1 MARKKKAPAPYELL
15 PLYYI
20 EWFAFETDESMN
32 RAIGWVISDTK
43 LETVLAPHISL
54 SITGKTPF
62 DPLNTITIP
71 RSGVLKRLLLD
82 PPQPK
87 GGTSIS

>member
-1 MARKKKAPAPYELL
+1 MARAKKPPAEHTLL
-15 PLYYI
+15 QLYYI

-32 RAIGWVISDTK
+32 KAVGWVISDDK
-43 LETVLAPHISL
+43 LQTTLAPHISL
-54 SITGKTPF
+54 SLTAKTPF
-62 DPLNTITIP
+62 DPLSTITIP